1 MRFKVIGFSKV
12 FYGSKNQQNEK
23 NKIDNLNLN
32 KNYKEISNNITII
45 QSKFF
50 KAQSSKA
57 QSSKLIAHNSKLIA
71 QRQKQKTKF

>member
-1 MRFKVIGFSKV
+1 MSFEQLAMSYKQLAISNVRLIVIGFKKV

-32 KNYKEISNNITII
+32 KNHKEISNNTTII

-57 QSSKLIAHNSKLIA
+57 HSS
-71 QRQKQKTKF
+71 

>member
-32 KNYKEISNNITII
+32 KNYKEIPNNTTII

-50 KAQSSKA
+50 KAQSSKLKAQRLIA
-57 QSSKLIAHNSKLIA
+57 QSSKAHSS
-71 QRQKQKTKF
+71 